1 MPDVTYPSIPDPT
14 QDPAS
19 ILNTV
24 KRLKES
30 VEMVTG
36 QRGGDKFS
44 LSHRVESANQLS
56 TKIEARTASAL
67 ARFSEIITVTA
78 NDLEAVV
85 TRTTTLEAQMG
96 DAQASIIE
104 EQTARATA
112 DSAMASDI
120 TTLNAE
126 IDTTNANLTTE
137 SSVRATQDS
146 ALASN
151 ILTLS
156 ANVAS
161 INGQLITESAARA
174 SADSALAS
182 QVTTAQATANNATA
196 SGQVYLIAES
206 APGGYSAQYGWH
218 LTAGGASVGMKAM
231 ATGGGLGVIAF
242 LSDQFL
248 LIDPSYLGG
257 APVEVF
263 NYNGVTFNFDV
274 PVTIRH
280 QEIGAHA
287 VSNVGTISGYVG
299 AGGSI
304 DFDMTLRQDAS
315 VTVIAMV
322 GDTSGTL
329 YLGGFSASFP
339 GRSYPVRIDG
349 SGLGNVQSGDMVVA
363 NQYLGGSSYAFYKAV
378 APASKAFTISGVTGG
393 THNFSIE
400 NPASGFVEFSLV
412 VIEHAR

>member
-1 MPDVTYPSIPDPT
+1 MPDVSYPSIPDPT
-14 QDPAS
+14 QDVGS

-36 QRGGDKFS
+36 QRGGDAGKASPYS
-44 LSHRVESANQLS
+44 LTDQVRNIEQRSATS
-56 TKIEARTASAL
+56 L
-67 ARFSEIITVTA
+67 ARFSEVITVTA
-78 NDLEAVV
+78 NGLEAVV

-120 TTLNAE
+120 TTLTA
-126 IDTTNANLTTE
+126 DLGTTNANLTTE
-137 SSVRATQDS
+137 SSVRASQDS

-151 ILTLS
+151 IVTLS

-161 INGQLITESAARA
+161 INGQLINESTARA
-174 SADSALAS
+174 NADSALAS

-206 APGGYSAQYGWH
+206 APAGYSAQYGWH

-231 ATGGGLGVIAF
+231 ATGGGLGTIAF
-242 LSDQFL
+242 LADQFL
-248 LIDPSYLGG
+248 LIDPSYIGG

-280 QEIGAHA
+280 QEIGANA
-287 VSNVGTISGYVG
+287 VSNVGSISGYIG

-304 DFDMTLRQDAS
+304 DFDLTCRQDCNL
-315 VTVIAMV
+315 VIIAMI
-322 GDTSGTL
+322 GDTSGSL

-339 GRSYPVRIDG
+339 SRNDPVRIDG
-349 SGLGNVQSGDMVVA
+349 SAIGNVNSGDMVVA

-378 APASKAFTISGVTGG
+378 APATKAFNLSGVSGG